1 MTKKLLTIGSI
12 IAASTLASQAALIWT
27 GNGDG
32 ADLFSEANWM
42 DNNSAVPATG
52 TINPNAPVTA
62 ATGGLILINTGTGP
76 SSFSG
81 HFTLGNGNDI
91 EVGGGKNLASTATYG
106 LRVLASAG
114 ATHVS
119 GTLSGGSMVD
129 VQFVLDIDWT
139 LEGDSTL
146 QLRGGGNPLNES
158 TVDFLDTDSQL
169 VFTNET
175 VADFTSQH
183 LGKVKVLGQP
193 AVIGTNIQVVSNG
206 TGGSIVTVIPEPSST
221 ALLGLAGL
229 AFILR
234 RRK

>member
-1 MTKKLLTIGSI
+1 
-12 IAASTLASQAALIWT
+12 
-27 GNGDG
+27 
-32 ADLFSEANWM
+32 
-42 DNNSAVPATG
+42 
-52 TINPNAPVTA
+52 
-62 ATGGLILINTGTGP
+62 
-76 SSFSG
+76 
-81 HFTLGNGNDI
+81 
-91 EVGGGKNLASTATYG
+91 
-106 LRVLASAG
+106 
-114 ATHVS
+114 
-119 GTLSGGSMVD
+119 MVD

-175 VADFTSQH
+175 VAAFTNEH
-183 LGKVKVLGQP
+183 LGKVKVNGQP
-193 AVIGTNIQVVSNG
+193 AVIGTNIQVVSDGAN
-206 TGGSIVTVIPEPSST
+206 GSIVTVIPEPSST